1 MQPFWG
7 QNVSYQKFG
16 IAFLVINHL
25 CTSIAY
31 RMTSFTCIAPLCIG
45 MCLERSFIHTETPF
59 NSPLLVSPLLYTMAP
74 NNKLTNTFK
83 FQVRNLCPPPLYPSF
98 AGCGNAKVVSMSC
111 KNILRPFF
119 FTSSGLH
126 WCAWP
131 MHRSP
136 GSSLWQCTT
145 CVQAYIKS
153 VWNTQKCASRQIMVD
168 IF

>member
-59 NSPLLVSPLLYTMAP
+59 NSPLLFSPLLYTMAP

-98 AGCGNAKVVSMSC
+98 AGCGNANVVSMSC

-119 FTSSGLH
+119 LHPVAFTGVLDLCTDH
-126 WCAWP
+126 LGQVC
-131 MHRSP
+131 
-136 GSSLWQCTT
+136 GS
-145 CVQAYIKS
+145 VQHAFRL
-153 VWNTQKCASRQIMVD
+153 T
-168 IF
+168 